1 MKIRQ
6 ATYEDLDALMEIF
19 AAAKQIMRASGNLQQ
34 WNDGYPSR
42 EVVMRDIDGGHCYVM
57 CESAWVD
64 GQTAGAECSSAGP
77 AEHGITSQT
86 GCDGQ
91 GPAER
96 ISADQA
102 EHGITSQTDC
112 DGLGQAERI
121 SADPAERI
129 IGTMALIP
137 GPDPTYSYIEGE
149 WPGDEPYYVIHR
161 IATAAPGRNVAR
173 VMLDWA
179 FEHIRREGQ
188 VPGRCFASTDPIST
202 IRIDTHRD
210 NCIMKH
216 ILTKYGFT
224 MCGVIYLADGAP
236 RDAYY
241 LQRHSATLKFSD
253 M

>member
-6 ATYEDLDALMEIF
+6 ATYEDLEALMEIF
-19 AAAKQIMRASGNLQQ
+19 DGAKKIMRASGNLQQ

-42 EVVMRDIDGGHCYVM
+42 EVVMRDIDRGHCYVM
-57 CESAWVD
+57 CEAAGVD
-64 GQTAGAECSSAGP
+64 ERQAAGTECGGVGQVEG
-77 AEHGITSQT
+77 
-86 GCDGQ
+86 
-91 GPAER
+91 
-96 ISADQA
+96 
-102 EHGITSQTDC
+102 
-112 DGLGQAERI
+112 
-121 SADPAERI
+121 I

-161 IATAAPGRNVAR
+161 IATAAPGRNVAKR
-173 VMLDWA
+173 MYDWA
-179 FEHIRREGQ
+179 FEHILENGCN
-188 VPGRCFASTDPIST
+188 V

-216 ILTKYGFT
+216 ILTKYGFK

-241 LQRHSATLKFSD
+241 LKSDATVSGRS
-253 M
+253 

>member
-6 ATYEDLDALMEIF
+6 ATYDDMETLMEIF
-19 AAAKQIMRASGNLQQ
+19 AAAKQIMRASGNMHQ

-42 EVVMRDIDGGHCYVM
+42 EVVMRDIDRGHCYVM
-57 CESAWVD
+57 CEAAGVD
-64 GQTAGAECSSAGP
+64 EGQAAGTECG
-77 AEHGITSQT
+77 
-86 GCDGQ
+86 
-91 GPAER
+91 
-96 ISADQA
+96 
-102 EHGITSQTDC
+102 
-112 DGLGQAERI
+112 GQAE
-121 SADPAERI
+121 SI

-161 IATAAPGRNVAR
+161 IATAAPGRDVAKR
-173 VMLDWA
+173 MFDWA
-179 FEHIRREGQ
+179 FEHILENGCN
-188 VPGRCFASTDPIST
+188 V

-241 LQRHSATLKFSD
+241 LKFSSSIPNCSLTSRP
-253 M
+253 

>member
-1 MKIRQ
+1 
-6 ATYEDLDALMEIF
+6 MEIF
-19 AAAKQIMRASGNLQQ
+19 DGAKQIMRASGNLQQ

-64 GQTAGAECSSAGP
+64 GQTAGAECSSAG
-77 AEHGITSQT
+77 
-86 GCDGQ
+86 
-91 GPAER
+91 
-96 ISADQA
+96 QA

-112 DGLGQAERI
+112 DGLGQVERI
-121 SADPAERI
+121 STGPAERI

-137 GPDPTYSYIEGE
+137 GPDPTYSYIEGK

-161 IATAAPGRNVAR
+161 IATAAPGRNLAR
-173 VMLDWA
+173 VMFDWA

-188 VPGRCFASTDPIST
+188 VPDRCFASTDPIST

-241 LQRHSATLKFSD
+241 LKFSGV
-253 M
+253 

>member
-6 ATYEDLDALMEIF
+6 ATYEDMEALMEIF
-19 AAAKQIMRASGNLQQ
+19 VAAKQIMRASGNLQQ

-42 EVVMRDIDGGHCYVM
+42 EVVLRDIEAGHCYVM
-57 CESAWVD
+57 CEICDA
-64 GQTAGAECSSAGP
+64 GQVGEAGEAGQAGD
-77 AEHGITSQT
+77 AEH
-86 GCDGQ
+86 
-91 GPAER
+91 
-96 ISADQA
+96 
-102 EHGITSQTDC
+102 
-112 DGLGQAERI
+112 
-121 SADPAERI
+121 I

-173 VMLDWA
+173 TMFDWA
-179 FEHIRREGQ
+179 FEHIGMTTGSL
-188 VPGRCFASTDPIST
+188 PSSASQSCGGFST

-216 ILTKYGFT
+216 ILTKYGFK
-224 MCGVIYLADGAP
+224 MCGVIYLANGAP

-241 LQRHSATLKFSD
+241 LKSVAPLAGCS
-253 M
+253 

>member
-6 ATYEDLDALMEIF
+6 ATYEDLEALMEIF
-19 AAAKQIMRASGNLQQ
+19 AAAKQIMRASGNMHQ

-42 EVVMRDIDGGHCYVM
+42 EVVMRDIDRGHCYVM
-57 CESAWVD
+57 CENES
-64 GQTAGAECSSAGP
+64 
-77 AEHGITSQT
+77 
-86 GCDGQ
+86 
-91 GPAER
+91 
-96 ISADQA
+96 
-102 EHGITSQTDC
+102 
-112 DGLGQAERI
+112 
-121 SADPAERI
+121 I

-161 IATAAPGRNVAR
+161 IATAAPGRNVAKR
-173 VMLDWA
+173 MYDWA
-179 FEHIRREGQ
+179 FEHILENGCN
-188 VPGRCFASTDPIST
+188 V

-236 RDAYY
+236 RYAYY
-241 LQRHSATLKFSD
+241 LKSIPTA
-253 M
+253 

>member
-6 ATYEDLDALMEIF
+6 ATYEDLEALMEIF
-19 AAAKQIMRASGNLQQ
+19 AAAKQIMRASGNMHQ
-34 WNDGYPSR
+34 WNDGYPSK
-42 EVVMRDIDGGHCYVM
+42 EVVMRDIDAGYCYVM
-57 CESAWVD
+57 CEATC
-64 GQTAGAECSSAGP
+64 Q
-77 AEHGITSQT
+77 
-86 GCDGQ
+86 
-91 GPAER
+91 
-96 ISADQA
+96 
-102 EHGITSQTDC
+102 
-112 DGLGQAERI
+112 
-121 SADPAERI
+121 AERI

-161 IATAAPGRNVAR
+161 IATAAPGRDVAKR
-173 VMLDWA
+173 MFDWA
-179 FEHIRREGQ
+179 FEHIRRVGP
-188 VPGRCFASTDPIST
+188 VAGRSSESSEPIST

-241 LQRHSATLKFSD
+241 LKFSGA
-253 M
+253 

>member
-6 ATYEDLDALMEIF
+6 ATYEDLEALMEIF
-19 AAAKQIMRASGNLQQ
+19 AAAKQIMRASGNMHQ

-42 EVVMRDIDGGHCYVM
+42 EVVMRDIDRGHCYVM
-57 CESAWVD
+57 CEAAGVD
-64 GQTAGAECSSAGP
+64 ERQAAGTECG
-77 AEHGITSQT
+77 GV
-86 GCDGQ
+86 
-91 GPAER
+91 
-96 ISADQA
+96 
-102 EHGITSQTDC
+102 
-112 DGLGQAERI
+112 GQAEG
-121 SADPAERI
+121 I

-173 VMLDWA
+173 IMYGWA
-179 FEHIRREGQ
+179 FEHIAHLQDDGCEQ
-188 VPGRCFASTDPIST
+188 SDDSPPSVST

-216 ILTKYGFT
+216 ILTKYGFK
-224 MCGVIYLADGAP
+224 MCGVIYLEDGAP

-241 LQRHSATLKFSD
+241 LKSDATVSD
-253 M
+253 RS

>member
-1 MKIRQ
+1 M
-6 ATYEDLDALMEIF
+6 DIF
-19 AAAKQIMRASGNLQQ
+19 AAAKQIMRASGNMHQ

-42 EVVMRDIDGGHCYVM
+42 EAVMRDIEGGHCYVM
-57 CESAWVD
+57 CEAAGVD
-64 GQTAGAECSSAGP
+64 ERQAAGTECGGVGQP
-77 AEHGITSQT
+77 
-86 GCDGQ
+86 
-91 GPAER
+91 
-96 ISADQA
+96 
-102 EHGITSQTDC
+102 
-112 DGLGQAERI
+112 
-121 SADPAERI
+121 ERI

-161 IATAAPGRNVAR
+161 IATAAPGRDVAKR
-173 VMLDWA
+173 MFDWA
-179 FEHIRREGQ
+179 FEHIRRVGQ
-188 VPGRCFASTDPIST
+188 VDGRSSESSEPIST

-241 LQRHSATLKFSD
+241 LKFSGA
-253 M
+253 

>member
-6 ATYEDLDALMEIF
+6 ATYEDIDALMEIF
-19 AAAKQIMRASGNLQQ
+19 AVAKQIMRASGNMHQ

-42 EVVMRDIDGGHCYVM
+42 EVVMRDIDRGHCYVM
-57 CESAWVD
+57 CENES
-64 GQTAGAECSSAGP
+64 
-77 AEHGITSQT
+77 
-86 GCDGQ
+86 
-91 GPAER
+91 
-96 ISADQA
+96 
-102 EHGITSQTDC
+102 
-112 DGLGQAERI
+112 
-121 SADPAERI
+121 I

-161 IATAAPGRNVAR
+161 IATAAPGRNVAKR
-173 VMLDWA
+173 MYDWA
-179 FEHIRREGQ
+179 FEHILENGCN
-188 VPGRCFASTDPIST
+188 V

-241 LQRHSATLKFSD
+241 LKSIPIA
-253 M
+253 

>member
-6 ATYEDLDALMEIF
+6 ATYEDLEALMEIF
-19 AAAKQIMRASGNLQQ
+19 DGAKKIMRASGNLQQ

-42 EVVMRDIDGGHCYVM
+42 EVVMRDIEAGHCYVM
-57 CESAWVD
+57 CE
-64 GQTAGAECSSAGP
+64 TAGVDERQAAGTECG
-77 AEHGITSQT
+77 GV
-86 GCDGQ
+86 
-91 GPAER
+91 
-96 ISADQA
+96 
-102 EHGITSQTDC
+102 
-112 DGLGQAERI
+112 GQAE
-121 SADPAERI
+121 SI

-161 IATAAPGRNVAR
+161 IATAAPGRNVAKR
-173 VMLDWA
+173 MYDWA
-179 FEHIRREGQ
+179 FEHILENGCN
-188 VPGRCFASTDPIST
+188 V

-216 ILTKYGFT
+216 ILTKYGFK

-241 LQRHSATLKFSD
+241 LKSDATVSGRS
-253 M
+253 

>member
-6 ATYEDLDALMEIF
+6 ATYEDLEALMEIF
-19 AAAKQIMRASGNLQQ
+19 AAAKQIMRASGNMHQ

-42 EVVMRDIDGGHCYVM
+42 EVVMHDIDGGHCYVM
-57 CESAWVD
+57 CEDA
-64 GQTAGAECSSAGP
+64 GQ
-77 AEHGITSQT
+77 
-86 GCDGQ
+86 
-91 GPAER
+91 
-96 ISADQA
+96 
-102 EHGITSQTDC
+102 
-112 DGLGQAERI
+112 
-121 SADPAERI
+121 AERI

-161 IATAAPGRNVAR
+161 IATAAPGRNVAKR
-173 VMLDWA
+173 MYDWA
-179 FEHIRREGQ
+179 FEHILENGCN
-188 VPGRCFASTDPIST
+188 V

-224 MCGVIYLADGAP
+224 MGGVIYLADGAP

-241 LQRHSATLKFSD
+241 LKSIPTA
-253 M
+253 

>member
-1 MKIRQ
+1 
-6 ATYEDLDALMEIF
+6 
-19 AAAKQIMRASGNLQQ
+19 
-34 WNDGYPSR
+34 
-42 EVVMRDIDGGHCYVM
+42 M

-64 GQTAGAECSSAGP
+64 GQTAGAECSSAGQ
-77 AEHGITSQT
+77 AEHGCTRQT
-86 GCDGQ
+86 DCDGLGQ
-91 GPAER
+91 TER
-96 ISADQA
+96 ISTDQA
-102 EHGITSQTDC
+102 GHGITSQTDC
-112 DGLGQAERI
+112 YGSGQAERI
-121 SADPAERI
+121 SADQAERI

-137 GPDPTYSYIEGE
+137 GPDPTYSFIEGE
-149 WPGDEPYYVIHR
+149 WPGDAPYYVIHR

-173 VMLDWA
+173 VMFDWA

-210 NCIMKH
+210 NCIMRH

>member
-6 ATYEDLDALMEIF
+6 ATYGDMEALMEIF
-19 AAAKQIMRASGNLQQ
+19 EGAKRIMRASGNLQQ

-42 EVVMRDIDGGHCYVM
+42 DVVMRDIEAGHCYVM
-57 CESAWVD
+57 CEATD
-64 GQTAGAECSSAGP
+64 AD
-77 AEHGITSQT
+77 QT
-86 GCDGQ
+86 G
-91 GPAER
+91 
-96 ISADQA
+96 
-102 EHGITSQTDC
+102 
-112 DGLGQAERI
+112 
-121 SADPAERI
+121 RI

-161 IATAAPGRNVAR
+161 IATAAPGKNVAR
-173 VMLDWA
+173 AMFDWA
-179 FEHIRREGQ
+179 FEHI
-188 VPGRCFASTDPIST
+188 STKSST

-216 ILTKYGFT
+216 ILTKYGFK

-241 LQRHSATLKFSD
+241 YCIGTTA
-253 M
+253 

>member
-6 ATYEDLDALMEIF
+6 ATYEDIEALMEIF
-19 AAAKQIMRASGNLQQ
+19 AAAKQIMRASGNMHQ
-34 WNDGYPSR
+34 WNDSYPSR
-42 EVVMRDIDGGHCYVM
+42 EVVMRDIDRGHCYVM
-57 CESAWVD
+57 CENES
-64 GQTAGAECSSAGP
+64 
-77 AEHGITSQT
+77 
-86 GCDGQ
+86 
-91 GPAER
+91 
-96 ISADQA
+96 
-102 EHGITSQTDC
+102 
-112 DGLGQAERI
+112 
-121 SADPAERI
+121 I

-161 IATAAPGRNVAR
+161 IATAAPGRNVAKR
-173 VMLDWA
+173 MYDWA
-179 FEHIRREGQ
+179 FEHILENGCN
-188 VPGRCFASTDPIST
+188 V

-241 LQRHSATLKFSD
+241 LKSIPTA
-253 M
+253 

>member
-6 ATYEDLDALMEIF
+6 ATYEDMEALMEIF
-19 AAAKQIMRASGNLQQ
+19 AAAKQIMRASGNMHQ

-42 EVVMRDIDGGHCYVM
+42 EVVMRDIDRGHCYVM
-57 CESAWVD
+57 CENES
-64 GQTAGAECSSAGP
+64 
-77 AEHGITSQT
+77 
-86 GCDGQ
+86 
-91 GPAER
+91 
-96 ISADQA
+96 
-102 EHGITSQTDC
+102 
-112 DGLGQAERI
+112 
-121 SADPAERI
+121 I

-161 IATAAPGRNVAR
+161 IATAAPGRNVAKR
-173 VMLDWA
+173 MYDWA
-179 FEHIRREGQ
+179 FEHILENGCN
-188 VPGRCFASTDPIST
+188 V

-241 LQRHSATLKFSD
+241 LKSIPTA
-253 M
+253 